1 MKYSSSRFYY
11 VNYSILRH
19 CLRLTIAKGSPRL
32 WLMVIGF
39 LPLYFFHQ
47 VILLLLRLIDE
58 LFYADYK
65 KDKIT
70 APVFVIA
77 NPRSGTTY
85 LQRLLSLEETHYTSM
100 RLLDTLFPAVCF
112 HKGIRVIN
120 KVDNKCGQPI
130 HRLLAKLD
138 HLCFGGWDEIHP
150 MGFTKAEED
159 ENLFFLPFM
168 SAGVCLLFPFVDQV
182 TENHF
187 LDDCP
192 DATKQQMMDFY
203 ENCLQRF
210 VYATGPDKT
219 YLTKNVFSSGRIQT
233 LLARFPDAKVIYI
246 ARHPYEAL
254 PSFVSMFTAM
264 YQLHSPALPYTAP
277 AYRAWAELGIAFY
290 QRCLAL
296 EEIVADDAF
305 YTLKYETLLQAPA
318 ETVIAIFHFF
328 QWQPSARF
336 LQRLGQEQAR
346 RAGYRSKHHYSLEQY
361 GLQKDEIN
369 TKLQTVFA
377 KYQWPMEQ

>member
-1 MKYSSSRFYY
+1 MSYGSSRFYY
-11 VNYSILRH
+11 VNYKILRH
-19 CLRLTIAKGSPRL
+19 CLWLTITQGSLRL

-39 LPLYFFHQ
+39 LPLYFLHQ
-47 VILLLLRLIDE
+47 ALLLALRLLDE
-58 LFYADYK
+58 LFYADYRK
-65 KDKIT
+65 VKIT

-112 HKGIRVIN
+112 HKFMRVVN
-120 KVDNKCGQPI
+120 QVDKRCGQPI
-130 HRLLAKLD
+130 NRLLAKLD

-168 SAGVCLLFPFVDQV
+168 SAGVCLLFPFVDKV

-192 DATKQQMMDFY
+192 AATRQQMMDFY

-210 VYATGPDKT
+210 VYATGPNKT

-233 LLARFPDAKVIYI
+233 LLARFPDAKIIYI
-246 ARHPYEAL
+246 ARNPYEAL
-254 PSFVSMFTAM
+254 PSFVSMFSAM
-264 YQLHSPALPYTAP
+264 YQVHSPSLPFTAP
-277 AYRAWAELGIAFY
+277 AYRAWAEMGMVFY
-290 QRCLAL
+290 QHCLTL
-296 EEIVADDAF
+296 EETLPADAF
-305 YTLKYETLLQAPA
+305 YALTYESLLRSPQ

-328 QWQPSARF
+328 HWHPSARF

-346 RAGYRSKHHYSLEQY
+346 QANYQSKHHYSLEKY
-361 GLQKDEIN
+361 GLQKAEIN
-369 TKLQTVFA
+369 AKLRAVFA
-377 KYQWPMEQ
+377 KYQWTIE